1 MKILRLEVSKLNKK
15 KFHPIIDTNMMGL
28 DVDVKVE
35 FLRLL
40 APELFMVQPSVE
52 KRKLMFSV
60 WVDTGG
66 KFVLQTCAK
75 LR

>member
-1 MKILRLEVSKLNKK
+1 
-15 KFHPIIDTNMMGL
+15 MMGL
-28 DVDVKVE
+28 GVDVKVE
-35 FLRLL
+35 CLRLL